1 MGTQQQQVGSYRQF
15 NLFEV
20 LVSRSHVA
28 SGKGGTGAGAC
39 EERQISTAL
48 NEGRALAKS

>member
-1 MGTQQQQVGSYRQF
+1 MVAQRQQVGAYRQL
-15 NLFEV
+15 NWFEE
-20 LVSRSHVA
+20 LVSRNHGA

-39 EERQISTAL
+39 EERQTSTAS